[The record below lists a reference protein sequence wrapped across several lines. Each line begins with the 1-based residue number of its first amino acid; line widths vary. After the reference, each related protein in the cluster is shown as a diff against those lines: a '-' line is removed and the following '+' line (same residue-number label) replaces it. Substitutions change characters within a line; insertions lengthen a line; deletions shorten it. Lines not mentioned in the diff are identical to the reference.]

1 MPKSTKQPRYSFSS
15 FFTCCL
21 PKKTI
26 TTFQIKPLNT
36 DPAAD
41 NSLTPSPDASL
52 KGFLLARG
60 MSPEATL
67 LYAQPMAIL
76 LNAFQLLATS
86 PIADVN
92 QALAQ
97 WQHAFADTPLD
108 TLANESSWP
117 TTTHFASL
125 DSPLM
130 QLLRHEIEQGWQDVF
145 TTNVYAAVLSTYE
158 GMNTCRQKHNLLYH
172 QPRHAA
178 EMFEDIHRL
187 LKQHAPAQDNC
198 HLLAVLSALFH
209 DIWFTCQRVLDERAS
224 AEALK
229 RFLEPSLK
237 DLPVAQQNIVKA
249 FIDLWIVGATIPCFL
264 SKNRQGQNIP
274 TLISLAKLS
283 AEYFAT
289 LTIPQQPDNILAAAL
304 SIAHLIS
311 AADIQRTCFPELH
324 GQVAYTTPHWQTL
337 SFLFDNTPPEKR
349 LAAQLRLT
357 QNLRALAEMHNHDL
371 YPFVKTI
378 ATHQN
383 GANVGPIE
391 WDQPL
396 TQNLADLLAKG
407 PLSEVA
413 FAQRMANSHS
423 PTVDHSQNE
432 WSQHSA
438 VLTTLQQTLNEATS
452 EKKREVVSAL
462 AAAAADQHGNQLDI
476 IDIQNISYDMQTIA
490 GLTSYNIVLN

>member
-1 MPKSTKQPRYSFSS
+1 MPKSAKQPVNYSFSS

-21 PKKTI
+21 PKTI
-26 TTFQIKPLNT
+26 TTFQITASNT
-36 DPAAD
+36 DPAED
-41 NSLTPSPDASL
+41 NTLTPSPDSSL
-52 KGFLLARG
+52 KNFLLARG

-67 LYAQPMAIL
+67 LYAQPMTTVL
-76 LNAFQLLATS
+76 DAFRLLATS

-108 TLANESSWP
+108 TLANGQSWP
-117 TTTHFASL
+117 TTTHFAAV
-125 DSPLM
+125 DSSLM
-130 QLLRHEIEQGWQDVF
+130 QNLRNEIEHGRQDVF

-158 GMNTCRQKHNLLYH
+158 GMNTCRQAHNLLYH

-178 EMFEDIHRL
+178 EMFEDTHRL

-198 HLLAVLSALFH
+198 HLLAVLCALFH
-209 DIWFTCQRVLDERAS
+209 DIRFTHQRVLDERAS

-237 DLPVAQQNIVKA
+237 DLPVAQQNILNA
-249 FIDLWIVGATIPCFL
+249 FIDLWIIGATIPCFL
-264 SKNRQGQNIP
+264 SKNPRGQNVP

-289 LTIPQQPDNILAAAL
+289 LTTPRQPGNILPAAL
-304 SIAHLIS
+304 DIAHLIG

-324 GQVAYTTPHWQTL
+324 TQIAYTAEHWQTL
-337 SFLFDNTPPEKR
+337 SFLFDGLQPEKR

-383 GANVGPIE
+383 GANVEPIA
-391 WDQPL
+391 WDQSFI
-396 TQNLADLLAKG
+396 QNLADLLAKG
-407 PLSEVA
+407 PPSEVA
-413 FAQRMANSHS
+413 FALRMSNSHS

-432 WSQHSA
+432 WPQHIEL
-438 VLTTLQQTLNEATS
+438 LTTLQQYLNEATL

-462 AAAAADQHGNQLDI
+462 ATAAADQHGSQLDMA
-476 IDIQNISYDMQTIA
+476 DVQNISHDMQTMA
-490 GLTSYNIVLN
+490 GLTSCKNRFN